1 MTNLL
6 MYATAVLF
14 AFVVIKPTERM
25 IQKYKDTKNYYKE
38 EWSK

>member
-6 MYATAVLF
+6 MYVTAVLF
-14 AFVVIKPTERM
+14 ACVATKPAERM
-25 IQKYKDTKNYYKE
+25 VQKVKDTKDYYKK

>member
-14 AFVVIKPTERM
+14 AFVVTKPTERM
-25 IQKYKDTKNYYKE
+25 MQKYKDTKDFYKK